1 MKKSTDAQIRAAAKY
16 DKNNTIL
23 IQLKLNKKTDADIL
37 ECLDQQDNRQGFI
50 KMLIRKHMLNEKFGI
65 SNAESVPVINKR
77 IVEGEFLEGQ
87 NVVVSIDGKE
97 FRRKV
102 WYSEKCGDLVIT
114 VLGNEYAKYEFENSQ

>member
-16 DKNNTIL
+16 DKNNTRL

-102 WYSEKCGDLVIT
+102 WYSEKLGDLVIT

>member
-1 MKKSTDAQIRAAAKY
+1 
-16 DKNNTIL
+16 
-23 IQLKLNKKTDADIL
+23 
-37 ECLDQQDNRQGFI
+37 
-50 KMLIRKHMLNEKFGI
+50 MLIRKHMLNEKFGI

-102 WYSEKCGDLVIT
+102 WYSEKLGDLVIT